1 MLSISP
7 MDGIDLNE
15 DEWIEKSIIIRKYH
29 ELTHFVMRKTYPDD
43 IDYIRDELI
52 ADCIGLICAFIVS
65 FIFNYTA
72 SMKWVFDSNSK
83 NKFIPFLLLSLKGLG
98 INELLLYIGIG
109 LLHYNKLIVKLIST
123 IIVMIFNFTTRKIL
137 IEKKTN

>member
-1 MLSISP
+1 MKKLINQIIKFGIVGFIAFLIDYGLFALLTLVGLHYSISQ
-7 MDGIDLNE
+7 
-15 DEWIEKSIIIRKYH
+15 IIS
-29 ELTHFVMRKTYPDD
+29 
-43 IDYIRDELI
+43 
-52 ADCIGLICAFIVS
+52 FIVS

-83 NKFIPFLLLSLKGLG
+83 NKFIPFLLLSLIGLG
-98 INELLLYIGIG
+98 INELLLYIGID